1 MDQTKTLYI
10 ANYLELNNKGILPV
24 CKEGCNQLLGVSYN
38 CNAHGN
44 LKNCI
49 NTLYDIL
56 TDGVVTPDGVVTSD
70 LSASAQ
76 IWTPTVPY
84 DKDVTITELLEM
96 YNLSDKADSNKKSYI
111 SVVKTYT
118 ININKSLSFSNWII
132 KLHNIMD
139 KCNINSDNP
148 IYLSHINCAFH
159 SILKYL
165 NSFHTSDLS
174 TSLPDDQVII
184 IAEYNVD
191 DSTQHKDITISE
203 IVKSN
208 DWIIRVGDGK
218 NFKNSS
224 KYGIWGIKS
233 RCAKFFLRKVNFGDR
248 LWFVTSKSHG
258 QLIGLSTYCSH
269 NYREF
274 GPLLNVSMT
283 DDELG
288 WTGGDNTWDIEI
300 HYTDLYDL
308 ENRILLTHIKSPMVI
323 REYNN
328 KCKINLP
335 AEYNMTK
342 LD

>member
-1 MDQTKTLYI
+1 MVNNINNMNQTKTLYI

-24 CKEGCNQLLGVSYN
+24 CKEGCDQLLGVPYN

-56 TDGVVTPDGVVTSD
+56 TDDVVTPDGLVKPDGVVTSD

-76 IWTPTVPY
+76 IWTP
-84 DKDVTITELLEM
+84 
-96 YNLSDKADSNKKSYI
+96 
-111 SVVKTYT
+111 
-118 ININKSLSFSNWII
+118 
-132 KLHNIMD
+132 
-139 KCNINSDNP
+139 
-148 IYLSHINCAFH
+148 
-159 SILKYL
+159 
-165 NSFHTSDLS
+165 DLS

-191 DSTQHKDITISE
+191 DSTQHKDITIPD
-203 IVKSN
+203 IVKCN

-233 RCAKFFLRKVNFGDR
+233 RCAKFFLKKVNFGDR
-248 LWFVTSKSHG
+248 LWFVTSKSQG

-274 GPLLNVSMT
+274 GPLLNISMT

-288 WTGGDNTWDIEI
+288 WTDGDNTWDIEI

-308 ENRILLTHIKSPMVI
+308 EHRILLTHIRSPMVI